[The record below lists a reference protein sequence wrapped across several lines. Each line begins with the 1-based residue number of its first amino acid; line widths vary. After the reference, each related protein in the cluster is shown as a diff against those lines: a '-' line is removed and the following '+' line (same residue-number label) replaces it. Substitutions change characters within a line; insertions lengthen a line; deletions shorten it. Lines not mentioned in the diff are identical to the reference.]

1 MLRMVITKITGLV
14 MVGIGAASI
23 SLSAQTNTPSVT
35 AAIPL
40 FEATARLMNA
50 LQYDGSLQDI
60 QRFVEQGA
68 DVNAKKSEGWHAL
81 QLAAKRGDIEIVRYL
96 LDKGAEINA
105 ENNGGV
111 TALGSAAFRGYTDIV
126 NLLLERGADVNAGSR
141 DEDGTALSCAV
152 AGDHTNLVAIL
163 LDKGADIN
171 STNNSGCSVLLTAI
185 DTGRRNS
192 AKYLIARGANVN
204 LEDNVGRTAVGWAE
218 TQHDLEMVKLLQDA
232 GATASSSTKQ
242 MAQLTEGL
250 DNVREAQSDFSN
262 SLKHYFPDAMP
273 ASTDNPITPAFVAEG
288 NVDADGYVTNLQL
301 LKPFTVT
308 NSAGA
313 VFTDAVLVKLMPAK
327 FMYKTS
333 SGAMGTQRL
342 ELLPAE
348 ILQKIGYNAA
358 AALAANQAETQ
369 KKASEQERSRQR
381 WAMSAQQNQRPVSAG
396 ATATVVLSI
405 KERAAK
411 NWPGDYQMQQYEVE
425 KQTDAYNWLAATS
438 FISGLPSDVL
448 EQIKTDAANNWP
460 GDYVMQKYEIEKQAK
475 AYVALH

>member
-1 MLRMVITKITGLV
+1 MVTTKITGLV
-14 MVGIGAASI
+14 LLGIGAASI
-23 SLSAQTNTPSVT
+23 SLSVQTNTPSVT

-68 DVNAKKSEGWHAL
+68 DVNAKESEGWHAL
-81 QLAAKRGDIEIVRYL
+81 QLAAKREDIEIVRYL

-171 STNNSGCSVLLTAI
+171 STNKSGCSVLLTAI

-204 LEDNVGRTAVGWAE
+204 LKDSIGRSPVDWAE
-218 TQHDLEMVKLLQDA
+218 TQQDVEMVKLLQDA
-232 GATASSSTKQ
+232 GATPSS
-242 MAQLTEGL
+242 A
-250 DNVREAQSDFSN
+250 A
-262 SLKHYFPDAMP
+262 P
-273 ASTDNPITPAFVAEG
+273 ASTDNSSTPAFVAEG

-348 ILQKIGYNAA
+348 ILQKLGYNPAG
-358 AALAANQAETQ
+358 ALAANQAETQ
-369 KKASEQERSRQR
+369 KKASAQEQTRQR
-381 WAMSAQQNQRPVSAG
+381 RAMAAQQSQRPMSAG
-396 ATATVVLSI
+396 AAATVALSI

-425 KQTDAYNWLAATS
+425 KQTDAYNWVATTS

-448 EQIKTDAANNWP
+448 EQIKTDAADHWP
-460 GDYVMQKYEIEKQAK
+460 GDYVMQKYQIEKQAK
-475 AYVALH
+475 AYEALH